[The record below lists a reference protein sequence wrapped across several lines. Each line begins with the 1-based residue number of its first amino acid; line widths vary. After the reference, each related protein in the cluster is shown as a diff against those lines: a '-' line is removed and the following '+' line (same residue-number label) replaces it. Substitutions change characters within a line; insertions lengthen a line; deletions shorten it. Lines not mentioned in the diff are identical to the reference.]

1 MWRAPA
7 DMQAQSIDALARY
20 LPPSSAT
27 LIQSGVTALS
37 IWRPNLGKAS
47 APGLCQVTVVSFF
60 STLL

>member
-1 MWRAPA
+1 
-7 DMQAQSIDALARY
+7 MQAQSIDALARY

-47 APGLCQVTVVSFF
+47 TLGLCQVTVVSFF